1 MGITLQNDQ
10 KLKFDKGVDKGTTR
24 GKSSE
29 IFWNSAKGGGAAVRA
44 ARTNRAAVIKY
55 DCTIHG
61 MKVRLRLCLEYLEE
75 SSIKN

>member
-1 MGITLQNDQ
+1 MGITLQNDL

-24 GKSSE
+24 GKSSK
-29 IFWNSAKGGGAAVRA
+29 IFCNSARRGPAARA

-61 MKVRLRLCLEYLEE
+61 MKVRLRLFLEYLEE